1 MRPSKRTIHYRIN
14 KLGWD
19 AEKAMTT
26 PTTWQR
32 KLNVEDVKSLS
43 TQGLSLNGAA
53 VVFKVATPTLWRF
66 CKNHKIHW
74 HSEGF
79 FPKRGFVVLGSCKAI
94 ALKNGL
100 NPRSLQQNAERNEI
114 TFEQAALRMIDYRNK
129 RAKQ

>member
-26 PTTWQR
+26 LTTWQK

-43 TQGLSLNGAA
+43 TQGLSLNRAA
-53 VVFKVATPTLWRF
+53 IVFGVATPTLWRF